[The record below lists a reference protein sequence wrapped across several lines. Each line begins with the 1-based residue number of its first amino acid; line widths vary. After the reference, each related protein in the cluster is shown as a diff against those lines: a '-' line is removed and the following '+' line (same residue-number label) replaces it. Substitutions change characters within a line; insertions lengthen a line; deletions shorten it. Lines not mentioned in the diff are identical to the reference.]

1 MDQSVISD
9 NWSLQC
15 ISELL
20 TAGMKDAE
28 SHYIKIDRKND
39 SYGYVSLPYA
49 VIQTEALFDIFT
61 DIILR
66 NQIIVD
72 EEYIHVWNQKGSPFQ
87 SALNKGV
94 IRSYPFL
101 VDEEKLIDPRNE
113 FVDRLCVT
121 SALKKDHQEN
131 SDGWNK
137 NKCSPHEYLSQTLWG
152 GAGMLARGFVYKKG
166 YTPHPVRKRLF
177 IDAGIA
183 MTSEDAVVQLDNL
196 ISEKRA
202 NISSVN
208 IKQDELHSLTV
219 NMPPLPIKVIQESNS
234 INDLITVALQLREE
248 YQELRNWLGC
258 YQQALSDGSYREISK
273 YKKILHSISQYVDSK
288 MGVIDPNAPTFSIS
302 ISVLKIA
309 RKGQPINTIQNQFG
323 IRSMINKLIVSKSG
337 NTEIKKFLNFFEQRN
352 TTVGLKVIDS
362 FAQKSIK

>member
-1 MDQSVISD
+1 M
-9 NWSLQC
+9 
-15 ISELL
+15 
-20 TAGMKDAE
+20 
-28 SHYIKIDRKND
+28 
-39 SYGYVSLPYA
+39 
-49 VIQTEALFDIFT
+49 
-61 DIILR
+61 
-66 NQIIVD
+66 
-72 EEYIHVWNQKGSPFQ
+72 
-87 SALNKGV
+87 
-94 IRSYPFL
+94 
-101 VDEEKLIDPRNE
+101 
-113 FVDRLCVT
+113 
-121 SALKKDHQEN
+121 
-131 SDGWNK
+131 
-137 NKCSPHEYLSQTLWG
+137 
-152 GAGMLARGFVYKKG
+152 
-166 YTPHPVRKRLF
+166 
-177 IDAGIA
+177 
-183 MTSEDAVVQLDNL
+183 
-196 ISEKRA
+196 
-202 NISSVN
+202 
-208 IKQDELHSLTV
+208 
-219 NMPPLPIKVIQESNS
+219 PIKVIQESNS